1 MINWP
6 DMITALVTDMPI
18 GMQSLN
24 DSVKTLQA
32 GAVATFCG
40 DVRDNDANKAVT
52 ALTYEIHPTA
62 QKVIEEISQ
71 RIAAKHEILGAAVAH
86 RYGPIPIGETAFAV
100 VVSAVH
106 RGPAFAA
113 CEEIVTTV
121 KAELP
126 IWKYQVFADGTTEWV
141 NSA

>member
-1 MINWP
+1 
-6 DMITALVTDMPI
+6 MITALVTDRPI
-18 GMQSLN
+18 VMQSLN
-24 DSVKTLQA
+24 DSVKSIQA

-40 DVRDNDANKAVT
+40 DVRDNDSDKTVSS
-52 ALTYEIHPTA
+52 LTYEVHPTA
-62 QKVIEEISQ
+62 QRVIEEITQ
-71 RIAAKHEILGAAVAH
+71 RITAKHDVLGVAVAH

>member
-1 MINWP
+1 
-6 DMITALVTDMPI
+6 MITALVTDRPI
-18 GMQSLN
+18 VMQSLN
-24 DSVKTLQA
+24 DSVKSTQA

-40 DVRDNDANKAVT
+40 DVRDNDSDKTVSS
-52 ALTYEIHPTA
+52 LTYEVHPTA
-62 QKVIEEISQ
+62 QRVIEEITQ
-71 RIAAKHEILGAAVAH
+71 RIAAKHDVLGVAVAH

-113 CEEIVTTV
+113 CEEIVSRV
-121 KAELP
+121 KTELP

>member
-6 DMITALVTDMPI
+6 DMITALVTDKPI
-18 GMQSLN
+18 VMQSLN
-24 DSVKTLQA
+24 DSVKTIQA

-40 DVRDNDANKAVT
+40 DVRDNDADKAVT
-52 ALTYEIHPTA
+52 SLTYEVHPTA

-71 RIAAKHEILGAAVAH
+71 RIASKHEILGAAVAH

-100 VVSAVH
+100 VVSAIH

>member
-1 MINWP
+1 
-6 DMITALVTDMPI
+6 MITALVTDRPI
-18 GMQSLN
+18 VMQSLN
-24 DSVKTLQA
+24 DSVKTIQA

-40 DVRDNDANKAVT
+40 DVRDNDADKAVT
-52 ALTYEIHPTA
+52 SLTYEVHPTA
-62 QKVIEEISQ
+62 QRVIEEITQ
-71 RIAAKHEILGAAVAH
+71 RIAAKHDVLGVAVAH

-121 KAELP
+121 KTDLP